1 MGILTQEMKDFV
13 NKQRMGFVATVSPD
27 NSPNLSPK
35 GTTVVYTDE
44 HLIFTG
50 IRSEHTLSNLEK
62 NPLVDINVVNP
73 IKRKGYRFK
82 GIATILSEGKEFESI
97 LNQYRDLGI
106 KSEVKAIVL
115 VKVNSAELITSPL
128 YDLGLSEQEIES
140 DWEKRIEEYK
150 QKLNL

>member
-82 GIATILSEGKEFESI
+82 GTATILSEGKEFESI
-97 LNQYRDLGI
+97 LNQFRDLGI

-128 YDLGLSEQEIES
+128 YDLGLSEEEIES
-140 DWEKRIEEYK
+140 EWK
-150 QKLNL
+150 QRYSSD

>member
-35 GTTVVYTDE
+35 GTTVVYDDE

-50 IRSEHTLSNLEK
+50 IRSEHTLSNLKK

-82 GIATILSEGKEFESI
+82 GTATILSEGKEFESI
-97 LNQYRDLGI
+97 LNQYRNLGV
-106 KSEVKAIVL
+106 KSKVKAIVL

-140 DWEKRIEEYK
+140 EWK
-150 QKLNL
+150 QRYASD

>member
-35 GTTVVYTDE
+35 GTTVVYSDE

-82 GIATILSEGKEFESI
+82 GTATILSEGKEFESI

-140 DWEKRIEEYK
+140 EWK
-150 QKLNL
+150 QRYSSD

>member
-35 GTTVVYTDE
+35 GTTVVYSDE

-50 IRSEHTLSNLEK
+50 IRSEHTISNLEK

-82 GIATILSEGKEFESI
+82 GTATILSEGKEFESI

-140 DWEKRIEEYK
+140 EWK
-150 QKLNL
+150 QRYSSD

>member
-35 GTTVVYTDE
+35 GTTVVFTDE

-50 IRSEHTLSNLEK
+50 IRSEHTISNLEK

-82 GIATILSEGKEFESI
+82 GTATILSEGKEFESI

-140 DWEKRIEEYK
+140 EWKKRYSSD
-150 QKLNL
+150 

>member
-1 MGILTQEMKDFV
+1 MGILTQEIKDFV

-44 HLIFTG
+44 CLTFTG
-50 IRSEHTLSNLEK
+50 IRSEHTLSKLEK
-62 NPLVDINVVNP
+62 KPLVDINVVNP

-82 GIATILSEGKEFESI
+82 GTATIISEGKQFESI
-97 LNQYRDLGI
+97 LNQYRDLGV

-115 VKVNSAELITSPL
+115 VKVISAELITSPL

-140 DWEKRIEEYK
+140 EWK
-150 QKLNL
+150 QRYLSD

>member
-35 GTTVVYTDE
+35 GTTVVYNDE

-62 NPLVDINVVNP
+62 NPRVDINVVNP

-82 GIATILSEGKEFESI
+82 GTATILSEGKEFESI

-106 KSEVKAIVL
+106 KSEVKTIVL

-140 DWEKRIEEYK
+140 EWK
-150 QKLNL
+150 QRYSSD

>member
-35 GTTVVYTDE
+35 GTTVVYSDE

-82 GIATILSEGKEFESI
+82 GTATILSEGKEFESI

-140 DWEKRIEEYK
+140 EWKKRYSSD
-150 QKLNL
+150 

>member
-35 GTTVVYTDE
+35 GTTVVYDDE

-50 IRSEHTLSNLEK
+50 IRSEHTLSNLKK

-82 GIATILSEGKEFESI
+82 GTATILSEGEEFESI

-106 KSEVKAIVL
+106 KSEVKVIVL

-140 DWEKRIEEYK
+140 EWK
-150 QKLNL
+150 QRYSSD

>member
-1 MGILTQEMKDFV
+1 MGILTREMKDFV

-50 IRSEHTLSNLEK
+50 IRSDHTLSNLEK

-73 IKRKGYRFK
+73 MKRKGYRFK
-82 GIATILSEGKEFESI
+82 GTATILSEGKEFESI
-97 LNQYRDLGI
+97 LNHFRDLGI

-140 DWEKRIEEYK
+140 EWK
-150 QKLNL
+150 QRYSSD

>member
-1 MGILTQEMKDFV
+1 MGILTQEIKDFV

-73 IKRKGYRFK
+73 IKRKGYRFQ
-82 GIATILSEGKEFESI
+82 GTATIISEGKEFESI
-97 LNQYRDLGI
+97 LNQYRDLGV
-106 KSEVKAIVL
+106 KSKVKAIVL

-140 DWEKRIEEYK
+140 EWK
-150 QKLNL
+150 QRYSSD

>member
-35 GTTVVYTDE
+35 GTTVVYSDE

-82 GIATILSEGKEFESI
+82 GTATILSEGKEFESI

-140 DWEKRIEEYK
+140 EWKKRYSFD
-150 QKLNL
+150 

>member
-82 GIATILSEGKEFESI
+82 GTATILSEGKEFESI

-140 DWEKRIEEYK
+140 EWKRRYSSD
-150 QKLNL
+150 

>member
-35 GTTVVYTDE
+35 GTTVVYNDE
-44 HLIFTG
+44 NLIFTG

-82 GIATILSEGKEFESI
+82 GTATTLSEGKEFESI
-97 LNQYRDLGI
+97 LNQYRDLGV

-115 VKVNSAELITSPL
+115 VKVKSAELITSPL

-140 DWEKRIEEYK
+140 EWK
-150 QKLNL
+150 QRYSSD

>member
-35 GTTVVYTDE
+35 GTTVVYSDE

-82 GIATILSEGKEFESI
+82 GTATIISEGKQFESI
-97 LNQYRDLGI
+97 LNQYRDLGV
-106 KSEVKAIVL
+106 KSEVKAIAL
-115 VKVNSAELITSPL
+115 VKVISAELITSPL

-140 DWEKRIEEYK
+140 EWK
-150 QKLNL
+150 QRYSSD

>member
-35 GTTVVYTDE
+35 GTTVVYSDE

-82 GIATILSEGKEFESI
+82 GTATILSEGKEFDSI

-140 DWEKRIEEYK
+140 EWKRRYSSD
-150 QKLNL
+150 

>member
-1 MGILTQEMKDFV
+1 MGILTQDMKDFV

-35 GTTVVYTDE
+35 GTTVVYSDE

-82 GIATILSEGKEFESI
+82 GTATILSEGKEFESI

-140 DWEKRIEEYK
+140 EWK
-150 QKLNL
+150 QRYSSD

>member
-35 GTTVVYTDE
+35 GTTVVYSDE
-44 HLIFTG
+44 QLIFSG

-82 GIATILSEGKEFESI
+82 GTATILYEGKEFDSI

-140 DWEKRIEEYK
+140 EWKKRYSSD
-150 QKLNL
+150 

>member
-35 GTTVVYTDE
+35 GTTVVYSDE
-44 HLIFTG
+44 QLIFSG

-82 GIATILSEGKEFESI
+82 GTATILSEGKEFDSI
-97 LNQYRDLGI
+97 LNQYRDLGV

-140 DWEKRIEEYK
+140 EWKKRYSSD
-150 QKLNL
+150 

>member
-82 GIATILSEGKEFESI
+82 GTATILSEGKEFESI
-97 LNQYRDLGI
+97 LNQYRNLGV
-106 KSEVKAIVL
+106 KSKVKAIVL

-140 DWEKRIEEYK
+140 EWK
-150 QKLNL
+150 QRYASD

>member
-82 GIATILSEGKEFESI
+82 GTATILSEGKEFESI

-140 DWEKRIEEYK
+140 EWK
-150 QKLNL
+150 QRYSSD

>member
-1 MGILTQEMKDFV
+1 MGILTQEIKDFV

-82 GIATILSEGKEFESI
+82 GTATILSEGKEFESI

-128 YDLGLSEQEIES
+128 YDLGLSEQEIELEWKQRYSS
-140 DWEKRIEEYK
+140 D
-150 QKLNL
+150 

>member
-1 MGILTQEMKDFV
+1 MGILTQEIKDFV

-82 GIATILSEGKEFESI
+82 GTATIISEGKEFENI

-106 KSEVKAIVL
+106 KSKVKAIVL

-140 DWEKRIEEYK
+140 EWTQRYSSD
-150 QKLNL
+150 

>member
-35 GTTVVYTDE
+35 GTTVVYDDE

-50 IRSEHTLSNLEK
+50 IRSEHTLSNLKK

-82 GIATILSEGKEFESI
+82 GTATILSEGEEFESI

-140 DWEKRIEEYK
+140 EWK
-150 QKLNL
+150 QRYSSD

>member
-35 GTTVVYTDE
+35 GTTVVYSDE
-44 HLIFTG
+44 QLIFTG
-50 IRSEHTLSNLEK
+50 IRSEHTISNLEK

-82 GIATILSEGKEFESI
+82 GTATILSEGKEFDSI

-140 DWEKRIEEYK
+140 EWKKRYSSD
-150 QKLNL
+150 

>member
-50 IRSEHTLSNLEK
+50 IRSDHTLSNLEK

-73 IKRKGYRFK
+73 MKRKGYRFK
-82 GIATILSEGKEFESI
+82 GTATILSEGKEFESI
-97 LNQYRDLGI
+97 LNHYRDLGI

-140 DWEKRIEEYK
+140 EWK
-150 QKLNL
+150 QRYSSD

>member
-44 HLIFTG
+44 YLIFTG

-82 GIATILSEGKEFESI
+82 GTATILSEGKEFESI
-97 LNQYRDLGI
+97 LNQYRNLGV
-106 KSEVKAIVL
+106 KSKVKAIVL

-140 DWEKRIEEYK
+140 EWK
-150 QKLNL
+150 QRYASD

>member
-50 IRSEHTLSNLEK
+50 IRSDHTLSNLEK

-73 IKRKGYRFK
+73 TKRKGFRFK
-82 GIATILSEGKEFESI
+82 GTATILSEGKEFESI
-97 LNQYRDLGI
+97 LNHYRDLGI

-140 DWEKRIEEYK
+140 EWK
-150 QKLNL
+150 QRYSSD

>member
-1 MGILTQEMKDFV
+1 MGILTQEIKDFV

-82 GIATILSEGKEFESI
+82 GTATILSEGKQFESI

-140 DWEKRIEEYK
+140 EWK
-150 QKLNL
+150 QRYSSD